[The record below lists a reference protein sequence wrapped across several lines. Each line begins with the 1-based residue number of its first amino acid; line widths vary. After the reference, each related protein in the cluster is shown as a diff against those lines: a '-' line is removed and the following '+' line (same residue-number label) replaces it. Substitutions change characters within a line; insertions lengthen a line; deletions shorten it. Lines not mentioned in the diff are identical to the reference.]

1 MVKRILIVDD
11 EERIREVIRACLEDL
26 GRWQALTAKSG
37 AEGLYQA
44 ETESLDAILLD
55 ISMPDMDGFAFLQK
69 LQQNPKTKDIPTIL
83 LTAKVLSH
91 DWERFSQIGVAG
103 VIPKP
108 FNPVTICM
116 QVAQS
121 LGWSK

>member
-11 EERIREVIRACLEDL
+11 EERIREVVRSCLEDL
-26 GRWQALTAKSG
+26 GGWQALTAKSG
-37 AEGLYQA
+37 ADGLYKA
-44 ETESLDAILLD
+44 ETEAFDAILLD

-83 LTAKVLSH
+83 LTAKVLSP
-91 DWERFSQIGVAG
+91 DWTRFSQIGIAG
-103 VIPKP
+103 VIAKP
-108 FNPVTICM
+108 FNPVTICT

-121 LGWSK
+121 LGWI